1 MDQEKMSLQEKVL
14 FILEDQKGK
23 SISGEAIANEMG
35 VSRTA
40 VWKAI
45 KNLRIKGYTIQG
57 ATNQGY
63 CLAIKNNIISVAGVR
78 GYLDE
83 RYKKFSIYVYDNL
96 ESTNL
101 HAMLMALNG
110 TKEETI
116 IIAKELADST
126 GQQELE
132 LKSSGGLYF
141 SLLIGQ
147 YLDIDQVA
155 LVPSIGVAVCVA
167 IERLTENLIPS
178 LRWIDDIYIN
188 QEKVGGIRIDSLL
201 NLETK
206 ENKVAVIGVNIDYEK
221 INKLTKTTV
230 GYNDKEIEKNALIA
244 EIINQIMYS
253 ITEIL
258 QKQVMSEYKEKIQII
273 GKKIRIDNT
282 NKETIGIVTDV
293 LDDGSLLLES
303 DGKQRQTVRYSEN
316 LIINV
321 LD

>member
-78 GYLDE
+78 VYLDE

-230 GYNDKEIEKNALIA
+230 GYNDKEIEK
-244 EIINQIMYS
+244 
-253 ITEIL
+253 
-258 QKQVMSEYKEKIQII
+258 KCF
-273 GKKIRIDNT
+273 DC
-282 NKETIGIVTDV
+282 
-293 LDDGSLLLES
+293 
-303 DGKQRQTVRYSEN
+303 
-316 LIINV
+316 
-321 LD
+321 

>member
-1 MDQEKMSLQEKVL
+1 MDQEKMSLQEKIL

-63 CLAIKNNIISVAGVR
+63 CLAIKNDIISVAGVR
-78 GYLDE
+78 VYLDE
-83 RYKKFSIYVYDNL
+83 RYKKISIYIYDNL

-155 LVPSIGVAVCVA
+155 LAPSIGVAVCVA

-188 QEKVGGIRIDSLL
+188 QEKVGGIRIDSLI

-230 GYNDKEIEKNALIA
+230 EYNDKEIEKNALIA

>member
-1 MDQEKMSLQEKVL
+1 MDQEKMSLQEKIL

-63 CLAIKNNIISVAGVR
+63 CLAIKNDIISVAGVR
-78 GYLDE
+78 VYLDE
-83 RYKKFSIYVYDNL
+83 RYKKISIYIYDNL

-188 QEKVGGIRIDSLL
+188 QEKVGGIRIDSLI

-230 GYNDKEIEKNALIA
+230 EYNDKEIEKNALIA

>member
-1 MDQEKMSLQEKVL
+1 MPIKIRKTLLHEPITFDTIGNHWDQVPIYRQNGYPLYHYLQTEKGVGKIEIQ
-14 FILEDQKGK
+14 GK
-23 SISGEAIANEMG
+23 SYLLNENEGILIAPFIPHSYAKKTDEWFTMFITFTGTMESSLSQALGNKQIIFIPKE
-35 VSRTA
+35 
-40 VWKAI
+40 
-45 KNLRIKGYTIQG
+45 QG
-57 ATNQGY
+57 
-63 CLAIKNNIISVAGVR
+63 
-78 GYLDE
+78 
-83 RYKKFSIYVYDNL
+83 
-96 ESTNL
+96 
-101 HAMLMALNG
+101 
-110 TKEETI
+110 I

-188 QEKVGGIRIDSLL
+188 QEKVGGIRIDSLI

-230 GYNDKEIEKNALIA
+230 EYNDKEIEKNALIA

>member
-1 MDQEKMSLQEKVL
+1 MDQEKMSLQEKIL

-23 SISGEAIANEMG
+23 SISGEAIANETG

-63 CLAIKNNIISVAGVR
+63 CLAIKNDIISVAGVR
-78 GYLDE
+78 VYLDE
-83 RYKKFSIYVYDNL
+83 RYKKISIYIYDNL

-188 QEKVGGIRIDSLL
+188 QEKVGGIRIDSLI